1 MNLVENSVDSTLKR
15 EGRLSDVLPDLR
27 GDTNLNEYLDWHQRQ
42 NTRLVRNMV
51 ELANGQ
57 LFAELRAIGE
67 RYTLAETS
75 KFGKTYHTLLVQ
87 LKTHSIP
94 ILKLLWNLAEN

>member
-1 MNLVENSVDSTLKR
+1 
-15 EGRLSDVLPDLR
+15 
-27 GDTNLNEYLDWHQRQ
+27 
-42 NTRLVRNMV
+42 MV

-75 KFGKTYHTLLVQ
+75 KFGKTLSYFTRSTENPFNSYIKTTLGISP
-87 LKTHSIP
+87 KTEYS
-94 ILKLLWNLAEN
+94 LWQEANEKSEAFFGTGLQSCERNLWSCI